1 MYKESSDEL
10 MTKSTQA
17 AAQQQA
23 LLSDAAKIEA
33 GRAGA
38 MKGAKNVAMKNVGKN
53 LAKSIGLGLAGAA
66 VGYVV
71 DEASNAMEEIIEE
84 ATGKVSVKLNDSDN
98 LDGESNKNF
107 MGIIAN
113 K

>member
-17 AAQQQA
+17 AAQQQV

-38 MKGAKNVAMKNVGKN
+38 VKGAKNAAMKNVGKN
-53 LAKSIGLGLAGAA
+53 LAKSIGLGLAGAT

-71 DEASNAMEEIIEE
+71 DEASNFIEDKIE
-84 ATGKVSVKLNDSDN
+84 GVTGDVSDELNKSDN
-98 LDGESNKNF
+98 SNNKDNNNF